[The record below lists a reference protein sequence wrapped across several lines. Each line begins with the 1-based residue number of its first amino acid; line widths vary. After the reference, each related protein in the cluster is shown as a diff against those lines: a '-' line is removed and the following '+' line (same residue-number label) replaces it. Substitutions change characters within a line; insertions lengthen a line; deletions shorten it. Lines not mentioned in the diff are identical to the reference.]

1 MASKYD
7 WSLVAATNASSDSAI
22 TWIEGQAP
30 STVNNSARQMMA
42 RDAELLGDIGG
53 ALTAGGTADAL
64 TVTAN
69 SAFTTYANGRIV
81 TLRIA
86 TDNTTAATLNVN
98 GIGAKS
104 IRKMLSSGE
113 SALTGGELQATGI
126 YDFKYSEALNA
137 AAGGWLLLNPTL
149 GDQTAYV
156 TLTGTQTLTNKTLT
170 SPTINTPTVTG
181 LDASTTAR
189 GLVELATDAEA
200 QTGTDTERAI
210 TAANLQAVTATTT
223 RKGVSEFATSAEY
236 RVGTDT
242 ARSLVVDQVW
252 SAAAEVTLTDAATI
266 AVDMSTFINA
276 VVTLG
281 GNRAMGNPTNEKVGQ
296 SGLIRIVQDGTG
308 SRTLSYGTDWE
319 FASGTAPVLTTT
331 AGATDLLFYHV
342 IAADRIFANLVK
354 AVA

>member
-1 MASKYD
+1 
-7 WSLVAATNASSDSAI
+7 
-22 TWIEGQAP
+22 
-30 STVNNSARQMMA
+30 MMA

-104 IRKMLSSGE
+104 IRKMLSTGE
-113 SALTGGELQATGI
+113 SALTGAELQATGI

-137 AAGGWLLLNPTL
+137 AAGGWLLMSPTL
-149 GDQTAYV
+149 ADQSAYV

-170 SPTINTPTVTG
+170 SPVINTPTG
-181 LDASTTAR
+181 LDASATAR
-189 GLVELATDAEA
+189 GIIEQATDAET
-200 QTGTDTERAI
+200 QTGTDTARAI
-210 TAANLQAVTATTT
+210 SPANLTAKEATAANYRANTADRILTTDI
-223 RKGVSEFATSAEY
+223 VWTSA
-236 RVGTDT
+236 DT
-242 ARSLVVDQVW
+242 
-252 SAAAEVTLTDAATI
+252 VTLTDAATI

-281 GNRAMGNPTNEKVGQ
+281 GNRTLGSPTNEKPGQ
-296 SGLIRIVQDGTG
+296 TGRIRIVQDGTG
-308 SRTLSYGTDWE
+308 SRTLAYGTDWE
-319 FASGTAPVLTTT
+319 FAGGSAPVLSTA
-331 AGATDLLFYHV
+331 AGAEDILYYDVL
-342 IAADRIFANLVK
+342 ASNRIFGNLVK